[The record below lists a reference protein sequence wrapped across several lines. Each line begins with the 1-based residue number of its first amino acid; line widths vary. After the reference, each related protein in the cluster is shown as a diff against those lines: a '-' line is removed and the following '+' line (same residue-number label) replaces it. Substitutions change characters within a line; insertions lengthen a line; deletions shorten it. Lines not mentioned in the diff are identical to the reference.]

1 MKPPATQGLARTEQG
16 PSKKPEPFWKL
27 LLRLMIYMIIGTA
40 VFNLFR
46 KGVAE
51 AGSGLA
57 IQLVFLLAIAVL
69 IWGIDKGF
77 RWGIDRVGK
86 GAAGPVKAGVTG
98 AVCGATCWGA
108 SSVAFFWALDA
119 WMRSDGFS

>member
-1 MKPPATQGLARTEQG
+1 MKPRATQGLSRREQD
-16 PSKKPEPFWKL
+16 PSKKPEPFWNL
-27 LLRLMIYMIIGTA
+27 WLRLMIYMIIGTA

-51 AGSGLA
+51 AGSELA

-69 IWGIDKGF
+69 ISGIDKGF

-86 GAAGPVKAGVTG
+86 GAASPVKAGVAG
-98 AVCGATCWGA
+98 AFFGAICWGV
-108 SSVAFFWALDA
+108 SSVAFIWALDA